1 MHSGSK
7 QKEEARRSAEAFVGI
22 AWSACGRFFCFMYL
36 HFVLTSFLARLC
48 KEQRGSL
55 AAAAA
60 HTR

>member
-1 MHSGSK
+1 
-7 QKEEARRSAEAFVGI
+7 VGI